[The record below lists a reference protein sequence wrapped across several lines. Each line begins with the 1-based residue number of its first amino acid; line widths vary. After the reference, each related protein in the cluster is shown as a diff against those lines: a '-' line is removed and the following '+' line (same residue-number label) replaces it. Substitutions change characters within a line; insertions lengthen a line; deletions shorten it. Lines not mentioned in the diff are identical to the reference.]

1 MAYVTSKSGA
11 ARVWGVLLFAVA
23 LVAPS
28 TAAAYVAPPAK
39 TPAIAASAGGRLA
52 LLAPTGRIR
61 VVLPEQASQPAWSPN
76 GRSVAFVRGGDIYT
90 LQIASNTLRRLTN
103 TAADDR
109 APAWSPGSDAIAWSS
124 GSGGEFDIRLMNAD
138 GTSKQLLAGAPGR
151 DFEPAWDP
159 DGSRVVFATDR
170 NGTFDLWAVNV
181 TTEVQ
186 TPLVQ
191 LPGEEHE
198 PAIAPDRSALAFS
211 YRASGNTDVWVATP
225 SGGSP
230 AALTTDPATD
240 SAPAWS
246 PTSTRIAFASR
257 RGGVARIWTMTA
269 AGGSEAVLASSRR
282 GRLPSVLGERGGR
295 ARPAAPGREPA
306 RPRPAGAG
314 GLVVIRKH
322 GHFLLGFAS
331 AVDNVGTGPL
341 WIRGT
346 RPNRQVSAMR
356 ADQLVELDN
365 GRIRAYRSIGQLK
378 FERHPPHHH
387 WHFQPFE
394 RYELRRASDFALV
407 VRDRKA
413 GFCLADHY
421 GGSAQRV
428 EGFGP
433 PRFLGHCG
441 LNKPGLLHVSQGSSI
456 GYTDRYPALFHGQDV
471 RLTGVPAGRYVIVH
485 RANPERTT
493 KELRYD
499 NNAASVL
506 IRLSWPNGMGSLPR
520 VTVLKRCET
529 RESCG

>member
-1 MAYVTSKSGA
+1 MTSKAGA

-23 LVAPS
+23 LIAPS

-103 TAADDR
+103 TTADDR
-109 APAWSPGSDAIAWSS
+109 APAWSPGGGAIAWSS
-124 GSGGEFDIRLMNAD
+124 GTAGEFDIRLMNTD

-151 DFEPAWDP
+151 DVEPAWDP
-159 DGSRVVFATDR
+159 DGSRVIFATDR

-198 PAIAPDRSALAFS
+198 PAMAPDRSALAFS
-211 YRASGNTDVWVATP
+211 ERASGNTDVWVATP
-225 SGGSP
+225 AGGSP
-230 AALTTDPATD
+230 APLTNTPATD

-269 AGGSEAVLASSRR
+269 AGGSEAVLASSRAGDFHPSWANAAVAR
-282 GRLPSVLGERGGR
+282 VLPLPGENLPDLDQR
-295 ARPAAPGREPA
+295 APT
-306 RPRPAGAG
+306 

-365 GRIRAYRSIGQLK
+365 RRIRAYRSIGQLK

-421 GGSAQRV
+421 GGSAGRV

-506 IRLSWPNGMGSLPR
+506 VRLSWPNGMGSLPR
-520 VTVLKRCET
+520 VTVLKRCVT